1 MSDPAWFRAPLD
13 FINQT
18 PDSLSLPSSMVFN
31 SLTFLVFIAIFFP
44 LYFATRGRTRVWLCL
59 LASYVFYGWWDWR
72 FLSLIVFSTVMD
84 WWFGLWISYLDEP
97 EETRARWQTGS
108 PVLRFF
114 GRVTEQA
121 ARLNWKRKAVLTFS
135 MVMNLGFLGFF
146 KYFNFFADSFA
157 DLVGAFGLQ
166 PSWTTL
172 NIILPVG
179 ISFYTFQSMSYT
191 IDVYRREIPWEPS
204 LLRFATF
211 IALFPQ
217 LVAGPIVR
225 AADLLPQMG
234 DTKKFHWT
242 NFHSGLGRVL
252 WGFFKKIAIADS
264 LAPFVDQV
272 FAAPDTFSSM
282 HLLIGVVFYSFQIYC
297 DFSGYSDIA
306 IGLARMMGYTFP
318 ENFRTPYFSK
328 SFSEFWTRW
337 HISLSSW
344 LRDYLYIPLGGNRGG
359 KFSTYK
365 NLMLTM
371 LLGGL
376 WHGANWAFVFWG
388 FLHGF
393 YLVLQRLLAPGWNR
407 FVRAVRMPA
416 LLENA
421 LLIAIVYA
429 LTLFAWVYFRSGS
442 IGLAGGDSFATA
454 NKILSG
460 ILSLENFTFA
470 SVINKFQVVKGFV
483 LIAVLL
489 AIEASNPRIHWN
501 WQQTAHPAWRLAAYA
516 VLLWLIAFFGTFGAN
531 AFIYFQF

>member
-1 MSDPAWFRAPLD
+1 
-13 FINQT
+13 
-18 PDSLSLPSSMVFN
+18 MVFN
-31 SLTFLVFIAIFFP
+31 SLTFLVFIAAFFP
-44 LYFATRGRTRVWLCL
+44 LYFASRGRERLWVCL

-84 WWFGLWISYLDEP
+84 WWFGLWLSFREAPD
-97 EETRARWQTGS
+97 ETRQTWETGS

-114 GRVTEQA
+114 GKLTESA
-121 ARLNWKRKAVLTFS
+121 ARLKLSRKAILVFS
-135 MVMNLGFLGFF
+135 MAMNLGFLGFF
-146 KYFNFFADSFA
+146 KYFNFFADNFA
-157 DLVGAFGLQ
+157 AMVRALGLT

-172 NIILPVG
+172 HIILPVG

-191 IDVYRREIPWEPS
+191 IDVYRREIRWEPS

-225 AADLLPQMG
+225 ASDFLYQMQE
-234 DTKKFHWT
+234 DKKFSWH
-242 NFHSGLGRVL
+242 NLYSGLGRVL
-252 WGFFKKIAIADS
+252 WGFFKKVAVADS

-272 FAAPDTFSSM
+272 FGAPEAFGSM
-282 HLLIGVVFYSFQIYC
+282 HLLIGVVFYSIQIYC

-306 IGLARMMGYTFP
+306 IGLARIMGYHFP

-344 LRDYLYIPLGGNRGG
+344 LRDYLYIPLGGNRRGHWH
-359 KFSTYK
+359 TYK
-365 NLMLTM
+365 NNMLTM

-388 FLHGF
+388 FLHGL
-393 YLVLQRLLAPGWNR
+393 YLIAQRMVAPVWRRSVRLLR
-407 FVRAVRMPA
+407 LPA
-416 LLENA
+416 FIDDA
-421 LLIAIVYA
+421 LAMATVYA
-429 LTLFAWVYFRSGS
+429 LTLLAWIYFRSGS

-454 NKILSG
+454 NAVLGG
-460 ILSLENFTFA
+460 IAGFEGFSFGA
-470 SVINKFQVVKGFV
+470 VVNKFQVIEGAA
-483 LIAVLL
+483 LIAILL
-489 AIEASNPRIHWN
+489 SVEILNPKVRWN
-501 WQQTAHPAWRLAAYA
+501 VMQVENPARRVVIFS
-516 VLLWLIAFFGTFGAN
+516 VLLWLIAFFGNFGAN

>member
-1 MSDPAWFRAPLD
+1 MRTW
-13 FINQT
+13 
-18 PDSLSLPSSMVFN
+18 VC
-31 SLTFLVFIAIFFP
+31 LV
-44 LYFATRGRTRVWLCL
+44 
-59 LASYVFYGWWDWR
+59 ASYIFYGWWDWR

-84 WWFGLWISYLDEP
+84 WWFGLWITYHDAP
-97 EETRARWQTGS
+97 EETRDRCENGS

-114 GRVTEQA
+114 GR
-121 ARLNWKRKAVLTFS
+121 LTRWAHGLQLQRRTILVFS

-146 KYFNFFADSFA
+146 KYFGFFADNLA
-157 DLVGAFGLQ
+157 ALIREMGMT

-172 NIILPVG
+172 HIILPVG

-191 IDVYRREIPWEPS
+191 IDVYRRELSWEPS
-204 LLRFATF
+204 LLKFATF

-225 AADLLPQMG
+225 AADFLYQMSE
-234 DTKKFHWT
+234 DKRFDW
-242 NFHSGLGRVL
+242 NRWNSGMGRVL

-264 LAPFVDQV
+264 IAPFVDQC
-272 FAAPDTFSSM
+272 FAAPEAFGSM

-344 LRDYLYIPLGGNRGG
+344 LRDYLYIPLGGNRQG
-359 KFSTYK
+359 KLSTYK
-365 NLMLTM
+365 NNMLTM

-388 FLHGF
+388 FLHGL
-393 YLVLQRLLAPGWNR
+393 YLVLQRIVGPRWRSL
-407 FVRAVRMPA
+407 VRIIQLPRIADDAVS
-416 LLENA
+416 
-421 LLIAIVYA
+421 IFTVYV
-429 LTLFAWVYFRSGS
+429 LTLLAWVYFRSGS
-442 IGLAGGDSFATA
+442 VGLAGGDSFATA
-454 NKILSG
+454 GKVLGG
-460 ILSLENFTFA
+460 IA
-470 SVINKFQVVKGFV
+470 SMEGFSFGAVINKFQVIKGFL
-483 LIAVLL
+483 LIGILL
-489 AIEASNPRIHWN
+489 SVEISNNHMRWN
-501 WQQTAHPAWRLAAYA
+501 VRQVEQPALRLLLFS
-516 VLLWLIAFFGTFGAN
+516 VLLWLLAFFGSFGAN